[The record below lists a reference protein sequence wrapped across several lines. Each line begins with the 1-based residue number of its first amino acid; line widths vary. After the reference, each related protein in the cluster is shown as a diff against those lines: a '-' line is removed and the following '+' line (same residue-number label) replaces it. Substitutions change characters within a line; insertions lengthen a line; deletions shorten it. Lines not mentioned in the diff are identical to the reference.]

1 MTKQFWFNL
10 PVKDIAKSKVFFTAL
25 GFTLN
30 EHMGGGDSA
39 CFLIGEQNAVMMLF
53 PNEQMENFMMT
64 KLSDTSAGS
73 EMLLSIDADSR
84 EEVERLARVAAENGG
99 TVFGEPMEIQGWM
112 YGCGFCDPDGHR
124 WNVLFMDMDKMPKH
138 Q

>member
-10 PVKDIAKSKVFFTAL
+10 PVKDVAKSKAFFTAL

-30 EHMGGGDSA
+30 EHMGDPNSA

-53 PNEQMENFMMT
+53 PEAQMENFMMT
-64 KLSDTSAGS
+64 RISDTSAGS
-73 EMLLSIDADSR
+73 EMLLSIDAESR
-84 EEVERLARVAAENGG
+84 EEVERLAKAAAENGG
-99 TVFGEPMEIQGWM
+99 TVFGPPMEIQGWM

-124 WNVLFMDMDKMPKH
+124 WNVLFMDMGKMPKH
-138 Q
+138 